1 VVLGRARSSP
11 EEPRAGENLQILLT
25 AEDLAAVSK
34 SHSDFLT
41 LLFGRA
47 REKGVRLGEEEEK

>member
-1 VVLGRARSSP
+1 
-11 EEPRAGENLQILLT
+11 LQILLT

-34 SHSDFLT
+34 NHSEFLT

-47 REKGVRLGEEEEK
+47 REKGVRLEEEKPEEGGGGVRG

>member
-1 VVLGRARSSP
+1 
-11 EEPRAGENLQILLT
+11 LQILLT

-47 REKGVRLGEEEEK
+47 REKGVRLEEEKPEEGGGVRG